1 MAINTRATG
10 TILDEIV
17 VSCRERLAADQRAT
31 PEASLI
37 EQIAARG
44 PTIGFADRLREG
56 RNATPDG
63 ARLRLIAEIKR
74 ASPSKGVFDADLDA
88 ARQAQAYAGA
98 GAAAISVLT
107 ERDHFQG
114 SLDDLAAARD
124 AVDGSAGVSDG
135 DDRPA
140 LLRKDFI
147 FDPYQVLAARAS
159 GADALLL
166 IVALLEP
173 TDLAALLALA
183 REHGLEA
190 LVEVHDEREMETAA
204 AVGARVV
211 GINNRDLHNFN
222 EDLATTERLAPLAPA
237 GVAIVAESAIRSAE
251 DAARMAAA
259 GAHALLVGEALVRA
273 TASGAVDIDE
283 KARELM
289 LVDGAVPR

>member
-17 VSCRERLAADQRAT
+17 ASCRERLAADQRAT
-31 PEASLI
+31 PEAALI
-37 EQIAARG
+37 ERIAVRG
-44 PTIGFADRLREG
+44 PAISFAKRLREG
-56 RNATPDG
+56 RNATPEG

-88 ARQAQAYAGA
+88 GRQAQAYAGA
-98 GAAAISVLT
+98 GAAAISILT

-124 AVDGSAGVSDG
+124 AVDGSANGE
-135 DDRPA
+135 DRPA

-147 FDPYQVLAARAS
+147 FDPFQVLAARAS

-173 TDLAALLALA
+173 SDLADLLALT

-190 LVEVHDEREMETAA
+190 LVEVHDEREMETATA
-204 AVGARVV
+204 AGARVI
-211 GINNRDLHNFN
+211 GINNRDLRNFN
-222 EDLATTERLAPLAPA
+222 EDLATTERLAPLVPD

-251 DAARMAAA
+251 NAARMAAA
-259 GAHALLVGEALVRA
+259 GVHALLVGEALVRA
-273 TASGAVDIDE
+273 TAAGAVDINA

-289 LVDGAVPR
+289 LVDGRQPR

>member
-17 VSCRERLAADQRAT
+17 ASCRERLAADQRVTSEAT
-31 PEASLI
+31 LVER
-37 EQIAARG
+37 IAACG
-44 PTIGFADRLREG
+44 PTIGFAERLRDG
-56 RNATPDG
+56 RDATPDG

-124 AVDGSAGVSDG
+124 AVDGSDER

-173 TDLAALLALA
+173 TDLADLLALT

-204 AVGARVV
+204 AAGARVI
-211 GINNRDLHNFN
+211 GINNRDLRNFN
-222 EDLATTERLAPLAPA
+222 EDLATTERLAPLAPT
-237 GVAIVAESAIRSAE
+237 GTVIVAESAIRSAE

-259 GAHALLVGEALVRA
+259 GVHALLVGEALVRA
-273 TASGAVDIDE
+273 TGDGAVDIDA

-289 LVDGAVPR
+289 LVDGAVQR